1 MEKRQF
7 LFTLLGVLLTML
19 LPTGCDRQ
27 QQFDLAEREFR
38 RVTDLQSELLG
49 EVLSS
54 YAAQGPEKFGTLNT
68 GYMRDGTFDLLE
80 SLDEEAGRL
89 LDRMVRF
96 CDRRRVKQLVECLE
110 LRARLTRRFN
120 DAEAPFIYRDY
131 PPPWEVLEPDADE
144 WARRLYDCRRSGCEQ
159 RIDKEPS
166 R

>member
-49 EVLSS
+49 DVLSA
-54 YAAQGPEKFGTLNT
+54 YAAQGPEHFDTLHA
-68 GYMRDGTFDLLE
+68 GYLRDGTFDLLD
-80 SLDEEAGRL
+80 SLDEESGRL

-96 CDRRRVKQLVECLE
+96 CDRRRAERLAACVS
-110 LRARLTRRFN
+110 LRDRLTRRLN
-120 DAEAPFIYRDY
+120 DAEMPFIYRSY
-131 PPPWEVLEPDADE
+131 PPPWEALEPDAGE
-144 WARRLYDCRRSGCEQ
+144 WFRRLDACRRSRRE
-159 RIDKEPS
+159 
-166 R
+166 

>member
-38 RVTDLQSELLG
+38 RVTDLQSEVLY

-54 YAAQGPEKFGTLNT
+54 YAAHGSERFGSLHA
-68 GYMRDGTFDLLE
+68 GYLRDGTFDLLD
-80 SLDEEAGRL
+80 SLDDEAGRL

-96 CDRRRVKQLVECLE
+96 CDRRTVGRLAVCIA
-110 LRARLTRRFN
+110 LRDRLTRRLN
-120 DAEAPFIYRDY
+120 DAVMPFIYRSY
-131 PPPWEVLEPDADE
+131 PPSWEALEPDAGE
-144 WARRLYDCRRSGCEQ
+144 WLRRLDACRRSRRE
-159 RIDKEPS
+159 
-166 R
+166 

>member
-49 EVLSS
+49 DVLSA
-54 YAAQGPEKFGTLNT
+54 YAAQGPEHFDTLHA
-68 GYMRDGTFDLLE
+68 GYLRDGTFDLLD
-80 SLDEEAGRL
+80 SLDEESGRL

-96 CDRRRVKQLVECLE
+96 CDRRRAERLAACVA
-110 LRARLTRRFN
+110 LRDRLTRRLN
-120 DAEAPFIYRDY
+120 DVEMPFIYRSY
-131 PPPWEVLEPDADE
+131 PPPWEALEPDAGE
-144 WARRLYDCRRSGCEQ
+144 WFRRLDACRRSRRE
-159 RIDKEPS
+159 
-166 R
+166 

>member
-49 EVLSS
+49 DVLSA
-54 YAAQGPEKFGTLNT
+54 YAAQGPEHFDTLHAD
-68 GYMRDGTFDLLE
+68 YLRDGTFDLLD
-80 SLDEEAGRL
+80 SLDEESGRL

-96 CDRRRVKQLVECLE
+96 CDRRRAERLAACVS
-110 LRARLTRRFN
+110 LRDRLTRRFN
-120 DAEAPFIYRDY
+120 DAVMPFIYRSY
-131 PPPWEVLEPDADE
+131 PPSWEALEPDAGE
-144 WARRLYDCRRSGCEQ
+144 WLRRLDACRRSRRE
-159 RIDKEPS
+159 
-166 R
+166 

>member
-49 EVLSS
+49 DVLSA
-54 YAAQGPEKFGTLNT
+54 YAAQGPEHFDTLYT
-68 GYMRDGTFDLLE
+68 GYLRDGTFDLLD
-80 SLDEEAGRL
+80 SLDEESGRL

-96 CDRRRVKQLVECLE
+96 CDRRRAERLAACVA
-110 LRARLTRRFN
+110 LRDRLTRRLN
-120 DAEAPFIYRDY
+120 DVEMPFIYRSS
-131 PPPWEVLEPDADE
+131 PPPWEMLEPDAGE
-144 WARRLYDCRRSGCEQ
+144 WFLRLKKRFRGC
-159 RIDKEPS
+159 
-166 R
+166 

>member
-49 EVLSS
+49 DVLSA
-54 YAAQGPEKFGTLNT
+54 YAAQGPEHFDTLHA
-68 GYMRDGTFDLLE
+68 GYLRDGTFDLLD
-80 SLDEEAGRL
+80 SLDDEAGRL

-96 CDRRRVKQLVECLE
+96 CDRRTVGRLAVCIA
-110 LRARLTRRFN
+110 LRDRLSRRFN
-120 DAEAPFIYRDY
+120 DAVMPFIYRSY
-131 PPPWEVLEPDADE
+131 PPSWEALEPDAGE
-144 WARRLYDCRRSGCEQ
+144 WFLRLKKRFRGC
-159 RIDKEPS
+159 
-166 R
+166 

>member
-49 EVLSS
+49 DVLSA
-54 YAAQGPEKFGTLNT
+54 YAAQGPEHFDTLHA
-68 GYMRDGTFDLLE
+68 GYLRDGTFDLLD
-80 SLDEEAGRL
+80 SLDEESGRL

-96 CDRRRVKQLVECLE
+96 CDRRRAERLAACVA
-110 LRARLTRRFN
+110 LRDRLTRRLN
-120 DAEAPFIYRDY
+120 DAVMPFIYRSY
-131 PPPWEVLEPDADE
+131 PPSWEALEPDAGE
-144 WARRLYDCRRSGCEQ
+144 WLRRLDACRRSRRE
-159 RIDKEPS
+159 
-166 R
+166 

>member
-1 MEKRQF
+1 MKKRQIF
-7 LFTLLGVLLTML
+7 SPVWGALLTVL
-19 LPTGCDRQ
+19 FLTGCDRQ
-27 QQFDLAEREFR
+27 LQFDLAEQEFR
-38 RVTDLQSELLG
+38 RVTDLQSELLA
-49 EVLSS
+49 EVLSF
-54 YAAQGPEKFGTLNT
+54 YAAQGPEKFGTLNA
-68 GYMRDGTFDLLE
+68 GYVRDGTFDLLE

-131 PPPWEVLEPDADE
+131 PPPWEVLEPDAGE
-144 WARRLYDCRRSGCEQ
+144 WARRLYDCRRSGREQ

>member
-49 EVLSS
+49 DVLSA
-54 YAAQGPEKFGTLNT
+54 YAAQGPEHFDTLHA
-68 GYMRDGTFDLLE
+68 GYLRDGTFDLLD
-80 SLDEEAGRL
+80 SLDEESGRL

-96 CDRRRVKQLVECLE
+96 CDRRTVGRLAVCIA
-110 LRARLTRRFN
+110 LRERLSRRFN
-120 DAEAPFIYRDY
+120 DAVMPFIYRSY
-131 PPPWEVLEPDADE
+131 PPSWEALEPDAGE
-144 WARRLYDCRRSGCEQ
+144 WLRRLDACRRSRRE
-159 RIDKEPS
+159 
-166 R
+166 